1 MTLAYVDT
9 SYLAAIAF
17 DEPGARTLATRTDE
31 FDRLVSSNLLDAELR
46 SAMARESSGL
56 DPEPLF
62 ASLSWIYPNRPLT
75 RELRRIVTHGYL
87 KGADLWHLACALL
100 VCPAG
105 SPLTFLTL
113 DKRQRDVAAS
123 IGFDI

>member
-1 MTLAYVDT
+1 M
-9 SYLAAIAF
+9 
-17 DEPGARTLATRTDE
+17 
-31 FDRLVSSNLLDAELR
+31 SSNLLEAELR
-46 SAMARESSGL
+46 SAVAREAAGL
-56 DPEPLF
+56 DPSPF
-62 ASLSWIYPNRPLT
+62 FMSLSWIYPNRPLT